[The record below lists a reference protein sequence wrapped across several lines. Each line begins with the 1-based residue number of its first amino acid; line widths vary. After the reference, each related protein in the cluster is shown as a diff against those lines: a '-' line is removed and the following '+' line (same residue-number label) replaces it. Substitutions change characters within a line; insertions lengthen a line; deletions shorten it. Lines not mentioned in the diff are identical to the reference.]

1 MGISTIGIISDTHN
15 YLDERILSHLT
26 GVNEIWHAGDIGNY
40 EIIEQLQDVAPTKA
54 VYGNIDGRDIRDACP
69 ENLIFEY
76 NSLKVF
82 ITHIGGYPNKYTA
95 RVKKIIQAEKPH
107 LYICGHS
114 HITKVMPDKIN
125 NLLHINPGAAGKHG
139 FHHMRTL
146 IKLDIN
152 NGKMENLRVVELG
165 KRSQL

>member
-1 MGISTIGIISDTHN
+1 MGLNTIGILSDTHN
-15 YLDERILSHLT
+15 YLDERILSHLS
-26 GVNEIWHAGDIGNY
+26 GVDEIWHAGDIGNY
-40 EIIEQLQDVAPTKA
+40 EIIEQLQKVAPTKA
-54 VYGNIDGRDIRDACP
+54 VYGNIDGRDVRDACP

-82 ITHIGGYPNKYTA
+82 ITHIGGYPNRYTP
-95 RVKKIIQAEKPH
+95 RVRKIIEVEKPK

-125 NLLHINPGAAGKHG
+125 GLLHINPGAAGKHG

-146 IKLDIN
+146 IKLEIN
-152 NGKMENLRVVELG
+152 HGKMENLRVVELG